1 MRLTA
6 SGGEVNY
13 GGVVS
18 NYRRSF
24 HAAVALVY
32 LKLQLAIASDLR
44 DTAMTLVRPV
54 ETSICELLTS
64 SAAGLRAQTTAAA
77 ALAVST
83 GQKALVID
91 VDNLRTIDDA
101 VVAAII
107 AALRT
112 MRAVGGSIQIRTNRE
127 AHLISLCF
135 FCLDRIVAVARSNNP
150 TQLPTSTEKTLPS
163 TSTVH
168 TPEEIIT
175 MLDRGLA
182 PITDNRNAL
191 IDLGFEPAQPKATRS
206 HFAALWERTLNLGYR
221 VTDRGY
227 RQVSIR
233 QRAFLGR

>member
-1 MRLTA
+1 
-6 SGGEVNY
+6 
-13 GGVVS
+13 
-18 NYRRSF
+18 
-24 HAAVALVY
+24 
-32 LKLQLAIASDLR
+32 
-44 DTAMTLVRPV
+44 MTLVRPV
-54 ETSICELLTS
+54 AASICELLTS
-64 SAAGLRAQTTAAA
+64 SAVGLRAQTTAAA

-91 VDNLRTIDDA
+91 VDNLRMIDDA

-112 MRAVGGSIQIRTNRE
+112 MREAGGSIQILTNRE
-127 AHLISLCF
+127 PHLRSLRF

-150 TQLPTSTEKTLPS
+150 TQLPTSMEKTLPS

-182 PITDNRNAL
+182 PITDNRSAL
-191 IDLGFEPAQPKATRS
+191 VDLGFEPAQPTATRA
-206 HFAALWERTLNLGYR
+206 HLAALWERTLNLGYR

-227 RQVSIR
+227 RQVSVR